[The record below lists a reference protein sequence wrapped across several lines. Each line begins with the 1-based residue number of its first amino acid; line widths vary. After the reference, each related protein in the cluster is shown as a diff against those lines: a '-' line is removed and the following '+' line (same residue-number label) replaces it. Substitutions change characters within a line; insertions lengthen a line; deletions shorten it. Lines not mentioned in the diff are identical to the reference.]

1 MARRPGLARSRVW
14 SYRPRHDH
22 PSVNICPNYVQPYCS
37 EIKNEAQLCECMFCW
52 RGMPGWPLACVSTD
66 TVSAP
71 TNARPISHL
80 VCCALSWPRVVQ
92 GQVPPPLPPPSRDNM
107 NMTTQHLPRPTVNT
121 AHCAAAGHLC
131 GDTRI
136 CSRA

>member
-1 MARRPGLARSRVW
+1 
-14 SYRPRHDH
+14 
-22 PSVNICPNYVQPYCS
+22 
-37 EIKNEAQLCECMFCW
+37 MFCW

-92 GQVPPPLPPPSRDNM
+92 GQVPPPPSLPPSRDNM

-136 CSRA
+136 CSRASNEGSRSLKLYNHQARRRPLGPIPYDLCVGYPISH